1 MKCIL
6 MNKNTKIMLVEYNT
20 TFNGIEKI
28 YDIYNINYAP
38 LSILNANNTLGTNLA
53 KAVNE
58 WFKGR
63 GIPSWRKDLEKLLEK
78 LNVSSKEELLNK
90 SYALSLSDQYWLKEE
105 NSNVKWQDI
114 NFFTNDFE
122 YEAYLEASLDSSSKL
137 ITSKDKAILRSPNNT
152 TDGMLQKGWIIEN
165 GKRILV
171 KGTYTSSREEP
182 FNEWL
187 ASQISK
193 RLGFYYCNYFVEWTD
208 KTKLISKC
216 ENFVSEDEE
225 IISAYDVF
233 KSEKKPNNI
242 NDYEFYIQI
251 LEKNNVLNARKNV
264 EDMFILDYLMLNTDR
279 HLKNFGV
286 IRNVNTLEWVRTT
299 PIFDTG
305 QSMEC
310 DKYLDKMNFSSGT
323 GKFFTNTNKNYEDIL
338 KVIGKDIVNID
349 IHKLDGLC
357 DEYRSLLEK
366 YKDKLDISSKR
377 IEKLV
382 SGLQKR
388 IIKLERNIEINKED
402 GC

>member
-6 MNKNTKIMLVEYNT
+6 MNKNTAIMLVEYNT
-20 TFNGIEKI
+20 TFNGIENI
-28 YDIYNINYAP
+28 YDIYNIEYAP
-38 LSILNANNTLGTNLA
+38 LSISNANKTLGANLL
-53 KAVNE
+53 KQIND

-122 YEAYLEASLDSSSKL
+122 YEAYLEASLDSSSNL
-137 ITSKDKAILRSPNNT
+137 TTSPDKAILRSPNNT

-165 GKRILV
+165 GKRILA

-242 NDYEFYIQI
+242 NDYEFYIQV
-251 LEKNNVLNARKNV
+251 LEKHNVPNARKNV

-310 DKYLDKMNFSSGT
+310 DKYLDEINFSYGT

-338 KVIGKDIVNID
+338 KVIGKNIVNID

-357 DEYRSLLEK
+357 EEYHSLLEK
-366 YKDKLDISSKR
+366 YKDKLDMSDKR

-382 SGLQKR
+382 NGLQER
-388 IIKLERNIEINKED
+388 IRRLENHMEKFKSSN
-402 GC
+402 

>member
-6 MNKNTKIMLVEYNT
+6 MNKNTAIMLVEYNT
-20 TFNGIEKI
+20 TFNGIENI
-28 YDIYNINYAP
+28 YDIYNIEYAP
-38 LSILNANNTLGTNLA
+38 LSISNANKTLGANLL
-53 KAVNE
+53 KQIND

-78 LNVSSKEELLNK
+78 LNVSSPEELLNK

-122 YEAYLEASLDSSSKL
+122 YEAYLEASLDSSSNL
-137 ITSKDKAILRSPNNT
+137 TTSTDKAILRSPNNT

-193 RLGFYYCNYFVEWTD
+193 RLGFYYCNYFVEWTN

-233 KSEKKPNNI
+233 KSEKKSNNI
-242 NDYEFYIQI
+242 NDYEFYIQV
-251 LEKNNVLNARKNV
+251 LEKHNVPNARKNV

-310 DKYLDKMNFSSGT
+310 DKYLDEIDFSYGT

-349 IHKLDGLC
+349 IKRLDGLC
-357 DEYRSLLEK
+357 DEYHSLLEK
-366 YKDKLDISSKR
+366 YKDKLDMSDKR

-382 SGLQKR
+382 NGLQER
-388 IIKLERNIEINKED
+388 IRRLENHMEKFKSSN
-402 GC
+402 

>member
-6 MNKNTKIMLVEYNT
+6 MNKNTAIMLVEYNT
-20 TFNGIEKI
+20 TFNGIENI
-28 YDIYNINYAP
+28 YDIYNIEYAP
-38 LSILNANNTLGTNLA
+38 LSISNDNKTLGANLL
-53 KAVNE
+53 KQIND

-122 YEAYLEASLDSSSKL
+122 YEAYLEASLDSSSSL
-137 ITSKDKAILRSPNNT
+137 TTSKDKAILRSPNNT

-242 NDYEFYIQI
+242 NDYEFYIQV
-251 LEKNNVLNARKNV
+251 LEKHNVPNARKNA

-310 DKYLDKMNFSSGT
+310 DKYLDEINFSYGT

-338 KVIGKDIVNID
+338 KVIGKNIVNID
-349 IHKLDGLC
+349 IKRLDGLC
-357 DEYRSLLEK
+357 DEYHSLLEK
-366 YKDKLDISSKR
+366 YKDKLDMSDKR

-382 SGLQKR
+382 NGLQER
-388 IIKLERNIEINKED
+388 IRRLENYIEKFKSSN
-402 GC
+402 

>member
-1 MKCIL
+1 
-6 MNKNTKIMLVEYNT
+6 MLAEYNT
-20 TFNGIEKI
+20 TLNGIENI
-28 YDIYNINYAP
+28 YDIYNIDYAP
-38 LSILNANNTLGTNLA
+38 LSISNANKTLGANLL
-53 KAVNE
+53 KQIND

-63 GIPSWRKDLEKLLEK
+63 GIPSCRKDLEKLLEK
-78 LNVSSKEELLNK
+78 LNVSSPEELLNK

-122 YEAYLEASLDSSSKL
+122 YEAYLEASLDSSSNL
-137 ITSKDKAILRSPNNT
+137 TTSTDKAILRSPNNT

-193 RLGFYYCNYFVEWTD
+193 RLGFNYCNYFVEWTD

-242 NDYEFYIQI
+242 NDYEFYIQT
-251 LEKNNVLNARKNV
+251 LEKHNVPNARKNV

-310 DKYLDKMNFSSGT
+310 DKYLDEINFSYGT

-349 IHKLDGLC
+349 IKRLDGLC
-357 DEYRSLLEK
+357 DEYHSLLEK
-366 YKDKLDISSKR
+366 YKDKLDMSDKR

-382 SGLQKR
+382 NGLQER
-388 IIKLERNIEINKED
+388 IRRLENHMEKFKSSN
-402 GC
+402 

>member
-6 MNKNTKIMLVEYNT
+6 MNKNISIMLVEYNT
-20 TFNGIEKI
+20 TLNGIENI
-28 YDIYNINYAP
+28 YDIYNIDYAP
-38 LSILNANNTLGTNLA
+38 LSISNANKTLGANLL
-53 KAVNE
+53 KQIND

-78 LNVSSKEELLNK
+78 LNVSSPEELLNK

-122 YEAYLEASLDSSSKL
+122 YEAYLEASLDSSSNL
-137 ITSKDKAILRSPNNT
+137 TTSTDKAILRSPNNT

-193 RLGFYYCNYFVEWTD
+193 RLGFNYCNYFVEWTD

-242 NDYEFYIQI
+242 NDYEFYIQT
-251 LEKNNVLNARKNV
+251 LEKHNVPNARKNV

-310 DKYLDKMNFSSGT
+310 DKYLDEINFSYGT

-349 IHKLDGLC
+349 IKRLDGLC
-357 DEYRSLLEK
+357 DEYHSLLEK
-366 YKDKLDISSKR
+366 YKDKLDMSDKR

-382 SGLQKR
+382 NGLQER
-388 IIKLERNIEINKED
+388 IRRLENHMEKFKNNI
-402 GC
+402 

>member
-1 MKCIL
+1 MKYIL
-6 MNKNTKIMLVEYNT
+6 MNKNASIMLIEYNT
-20 TFNGIEKI
+20 TFNGIENI
-28 YDIYNINYAP
+28 YDIYNIEYAP
-38 LSILNANNTLGTNLA
+38 LSISNANKTLEANLL
-53 KAVNE
+53 KQIND

-78 LNVSSKEELLNK
+78 LNVSSPEELLNK

-105 NSNVKWQDI
+105 NINVKWQDI

-122 YEAYLEASLDSSSKL
+122 YEAYLEASLNSSSNL
-137 ITSKDKAILRSPNNT
+137 TTSTDKAILRSPNNT

-193 RLGFYYCNYFVEWTD
+193 RLGFYYCNYLVEWTN

-251 LEKNNVLNARKNV
+251 LEKHNVLNARKNV

-310 DKYLDKMNFSSGT
+310 DKYLDEINFSYGT

-338 KVIGKDIVNID
+338 KVIGKNIVNID

-357 DEYRSLLEK
+357 EEYHSLLEK
-366 YKDKLDISSKR
+366 YKDKLDMSDKR

-382 SGLQKR
+382 SGLQQR
-388 IIKLERNIEINKED
+388 IKKLESNIVMNKED
-402 GC
+402 

>member
-1 MKCIL
+1 
-6 MNKNTKIMLVEYNT
+6 MLVEYNT
-20 TFNGIEKI
+20 TLNGIENI
-28 YDIYNINYAP
+28 YDIYNIDYAP
-38 LSILNANNTLGTNLA
+38 LSISNANKTLGANLL
-53 KAVNE
+53 KQIND

-78 LNVSSKEELLNK
+78 LNVSSPEELLNK

-122 YEAYLEASLDSSSKL
+122 YEAYLEASLDSSSNL
-137 ITSKDKAILRSPNNT
+137 TTSTDKAILRSPNNT

-193 RLGFYYCNYFVEWTD
+193 RLGFNYCNYFVEWTD

-242 NDYEFYIQI
+242 NDYEFYIQT
-251 LEKNNVLNARKNV
+251 LEKHNVPNARKNV

-310 DKYLDKMNFSSGT
+310 DKYLDEIDFSYGT

-349 IHKLDGLC
+349 IKRLDGLC
-357 DEYRSLLEK
+357 DEYHSLLEK
-366 YKDKLDISSKR
+366 YKDKLDMSDKR

-382 SGLQKR
+382 NGLQER
-388 IIKLERNIEINKED
+388 IRRLENHMEKFKSSN
-402 GC
+402 

>member
-6 MNKNTKIMLVEYNT
+6 MNKNISIMLVEYNT
-20 TFNGIEKI
+20 TLNGIENI
-28 YDIYNINYAP
+28 YDIYNIDYAP
-38 LSILNANNTLGTNLA
+38 LSISNANKTLGANLL
-53 KAVNE
+53 KQIND

-78 LNVSSKEELLNK
+78 LNVSSPEELLNK
-90 SYALSLSDQYWLKEE
+90 YYALSLSDQYWLKEE

-122 YEAYLEASLDSSSKL
+122 YEAYLEASLDSSSNL
-137 ITSKDKAILRSPNNT
+137 TTSTAKAILRSPNNT

-193 RLGFYYCNYFVEWTD
+193 RLGFNYCNYFVEWTD

-216 ENFVSEDEE
+216 ENFVSADEE

-242 NDYEFYIQI
+242 NDYEFYIQT
-251 LEKNNVLNARKNV
+251 LEKHNVPNARKNV
-264 EDMFILDYLMLNTDR
+264 EYMFILDYLMLNTDR

-310 DKYLDKMNFSSGT
+310 DKYLDEINFSYGT

-349 IHKLDGLC
+349 IKRLDGLC
-357 DEYRSLLEK
+357 DEYHSLLEK
-366 YKDKLDISSKR
+366 YKDKLDMSDKR

-382 SGLQKR
+382 NGLQER
-388 IIKLERNIEINKED
+388 IRRLENHMEKFKSSN
-402 GC
+402 

>member
-137 ITSKDKAILRSPNNT
+137 TTSKDKTILRSPNNT

-310 DKYLDKMNFSSGT
+310 DKYLDEMNFSSGT

-366 YKDKLDISSKR
+366 YKDKLDMSSKR

>member
-6 MNKNTKIMLVEYNT
+6 MNKNISIMLVEYNT
-20 TFNGIEKI
+20 TLNGIENI
-28 YDIYNINYAP
+28 YDIYNIDYAP
-38 LSILNANNTLGTNLA
+38 LSISNANKTLGANLL
-53 KAVNE
+53 KQIND

-78 LNVSSKEELLNK
+78 LNVSSPEELLNK
-90 SYALSLSDQYWLKEE
+90 YYALSLSDQYWLKEE

-122 YEAYLEASLDSSSKL
+122 YEAYLEASLDSSSNL
-137 ITSKDKAILRSPNNT
+137 TTSTDKAILRSPNNT

-193 RLGFYYCNYFVEWTD
+193 RLGFNYCNYFVEWTD

-216 ENFVSEDEE
+216 ENFVSEDVE

-242 NDYEFYIQI
+242 NDYEFYIQT
-251 LEKNNVLNARKNV
+251 LEKHNVPNARKNV

-310 DKYLDKMNFSSGT
+310 DKYLDEINFSYGT

-349 IHKLDGLC
+349 IKRLDGLC
-357 DEYRSLLEK
+357 DEYHSLLEK
-366 YKDKLDISSKR
+366 YKDKLDMSDKR

-382 SGLQKR
+382 NGLQER
-388 IIKLERNIEINKED
+388 IRRLENHMEKFKSSN
-402 GC
+402 

>member
-6 MNKNTKIMLVEYNT
+6 MNKNTSIMLVEYNT
-20 TFNGIEKI
+20 TLNVIENI
-28 YDIYNINYAP
+28 YDIYNIDYAP
-38 LSILNANNTLGTNLA
+38 LSISNANKTLGANLL
-53 KAVNE
+53 KQIND

-78 LNVSSKEELLNK
+78 LNVSSPEELLNK

-122 YEAYLEASLDSSSKL
+122 YEAYLEASLDSSSNL
-137 ITSKDKAILRSPNNT
+137 TTSKDKAILRSPNNT

-242 NDYEFYIQI
+242 NDYEFYIQV
-251 LEKNNVLNARKNV
+251 LEKHNVPNARKNV

-310 DKYLDKMNFSSGT
+310 DKYLDEINFSYGT

-349 IHKLDGLC
+349 IKRLDGLC
-357 DEYRSLLEK
+357 DEYHSLLEK
-366 YKDKLDISSKR
+366 YKDKLDMSDKR

-382 SGLQKR
+382 NGLQER
-388 IIKLERNIEINKED
+388 IRRLENHMENFKSSN
-402 GC
+402 